1 MRSPVDWVAARALAG
16 LALLSVAAC
25 ASDFETAALG
35 LSESDH
41 GWMAVVEP
49 EEQFD
54 VGLANNA
61 LYPDVWWELTE
72 FDPAVIRLDSQ
83 EQDQP
88 TDPDPSSTTLS
99 HTIFFFSGL
108 DLGETP
114 LVFELWVDGE
124 QVDVAEFTVTV
135 VEEACDAEL
144 GARAN
149 RCGPAFQF
157 HPQTLTEF
165 NHGWEVALEPGDHLD
180 LTLAAN
186 ALYPDSPWRAVDFD
200 RAVID
205 LRGPEYGAPD
215 RLPGDWSAWEPDS
228 RHSFLATWGFTIV
241 GAELGETRLTFDI
254 ETDDGRRVDLYELT
268 VAVVEDACAAES
280 QWSTCSE

>member
-1 MRSPVDWVAARALAG
+1 L
-16 LALLSVAAC
+16 
-25 ASDFETAALG
+25 
-35 LSESDH
+35 
-41 GWMAVVEP
+41 AVVEP
-49 EEQFD
+49 EERFD
-54 VGLANNA
+54 VGLTNSA

-88 TDPDPSSTTLS
+88 TDLDPSSTRLP

-108 DLGETP
+108 KLGETP

-124 QVDVAEFTVTV
+124 QVDVAEFDVAV
-135 VEEACDAEL
+135 VEEACEGEL

-149 RCGPAFQF
+149 RCGPGFQF

-165 NHGWEVALEPGDHLD
+165 NHGWVVALEPGDHLD
-180 LTLAAN
+180 LTLTAN
-186 ALYPDSPWRAVDFD
+186 ALYPDSSWRAVEFD
-200 RAVID
+200 RAVVE
-205 LRGPEYGAPD
+205 LRGPEYGEPD
-215 RLPGDWSAWEPDS
+215 RLPGDWSAWETDT
-228 RHSFLATWGFTIV
+228 RHSFLATRSFTIV
-241 GAELGETRLTFDI
+241 GAGLGETPLTFDI
-254 ETDDGRRVDLYELT
+254 EADDERRVDLYELT